1 MTKPTSLQNTVKQ
14 HRLAAELTQ
23 EQLAGQL
30 GVTRQTL
37 LAIEN
42 GKYSPNLELALR
54 MARILGITID
64 DLFSLPEE

>member
-1 MTKPTSLQNTVKQ
+1 MTRPTALRNTVKIN
-14 HRLAAELTQ
+14 RLARELTQ

-54 MARILGITID
+54 MARLLDTPLEE
-64 DLFSLPEE
+64 LFSLPDE